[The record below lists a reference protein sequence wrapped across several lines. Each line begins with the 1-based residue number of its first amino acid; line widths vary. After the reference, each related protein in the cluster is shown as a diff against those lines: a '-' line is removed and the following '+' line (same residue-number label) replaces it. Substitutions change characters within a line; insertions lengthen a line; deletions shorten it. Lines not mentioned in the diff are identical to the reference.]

1 MARAEGNSVCLN
13 WTPMPDKQ
21 PEEDENMKHFLIS
34 GIISSIAAALTGCGS
49 TSDIAAVRNFE
60 PARYMGA
67 WYEIARLP
75 QYFERDMDEV
85 KAQYTL
91 NADGTINVLNSGV
104 KDGKPKSITGKAKL
118 KHPDADP
125 QTGEL
130 RVSFFWPFYS
140 DYRVIELA
148 PDYSY
153 AVVTAGSRDYLWV
166 LARKPTM
173 EKEQLDGILNRARE
187 HGFDLGELE
196 YPRPASE

>member
-1 MARAEGNSVCLN
+1 
-13 WTPMPDKQ
+13 
-21 PEEDENMKHFLIS
+21 MKRFLIT
-34 GIISSIAAALTGCGS
+34 GLISSVVAVLTGCET
-49 TSDIAAVRNFE
+49 TSDIAAVKPFE
-60 PARYMGA
+60 PDRYMGT

-75 QYFERDMDEV
+75 QYFERGLDEV

-91 NADGTINVLNSGV
+91 NDDGTIEVVNSGV

-118 KHPDADP
+118 KHPDAKP

-153 AVVTAGSRDYLWV
+153 AVVTAGSRGCLWV

-173 EKEQLDGILNRARE
+173 DRELLDGILTRAKAQ
-187 HGFDLGELE
+187 GFETGTLE
-196 YPRPASE
+196 YPKPATDTR

>member
-1 MARAEGNSVCLN
+1 
-13 WTPMPDKQ
+13 
-21 PEEDENMKHFLIS
+21 MKHFLMS
-34 GIISSIAAALTGCGS
+34 GIISSIAAALTGCA
-49 TSDIAAVRNFE
+49 TTADIAAVQNFE
-60 PARYMGA
+60 PERYMGT

-91 NADGTINVLNSGV
+91 NDDGTIRVENSG
-104 KDGKPKSITGKAKL
+104 KRDGKETSITGKAKL
-118 KHPDADP
+118 KYPDAKP
-125 QTGEL
+125 LAGEL

-166 LARKPTM
+166 LARRPTM
-173 EKEQLDGILNRARE
+173 PKEQLDAILSRATER
-187 HGFDLGELE
+187 GFDLGELE
-196 YPRPASE
+196 YPRPATD

>member
-1 MARAEGNSVCLN
+1 MR
-13 WTPMPDKQ
+13 
-21 PEEDENMKHFLIS
+21 HFLIT
-34 GIISSIAAALTGCGS
+34 GIISSIAAMLTGCGG
-49 TSDIAAVRNFE
+49 TWDIAAVQNFE
-60 PARYMGA
+60 PERYMGT

-85 KAQYTL
+85 KAEYTL
-91 NADGTINVLNSGV
+91 NADGTVKVVNSGV

-118 KHPDADP
+118 KHPDAKP

-153 AVVTAGSRDYLWV
+153 ALVTAGSRDYLWV

-173 EKEQLDGILNRARE
+173 EQAQLDGILERAKAN
-187 HGFDLGELE
+187 GFETDKLE
-196 YPRPASE
+196 YPKPAKTSP

>member
-1 MARAEGNSVCLN
+1 
-13 WTPMPDKQ
+13 
-21 PEEDENMKHFLIS
+21 MKHYLIT
-34 GIISSIAAALTGCGS
+34 GIISSVAAALTGCAT
-49 TSDIAAVRNFE
+49 TSDIAAVQNFE
-60 PARYMGA
+60 PERYMGT

-85 KAQYTL
+85 KAEYTL
-91 NADGTINVLNSGV
+91 NADGTIKVVNSGV
-104 KDGKPKSITGKAKL
+104 KDGEPQSITGTAKL

-153 AVVTAGSRDYLWV
+153 AVVTGGSRDYFWV
-166 LARKPTM
+166 LARTPTM
-173 EKEQLDGILNRARE
+173 EKELLDAILDRAKAL
-187 HGFDLGELE
+187 GFEIGELE
-196 YPRPASE
+196 YPKPAKNKQ